1 MKKNILLTHGV
12 SSALQNKEIYE
23 FDLQLQL
30 FKFLENNWG
39 DLCQEDTKLQ
49 NSLIKEEVDAKLHH
63 RFIGVYKLMKNIRIW
78 IMSEYDYR
86 IDTLII
92 TVLFPHEY

>member
-1 MKKNILLTHGV
+1 MKKTILLTHRI
-12 SSALQNKEIYE
+12 STSLQNNEIYE

-39 DLCQEDTKLQ
+39 DLCQEDTELQ
-49 NSLIKEEVDAKLHH
+49 NSLIKKVDAKLHH
-63 RFIGVYKLMKNIRIW
+63 KFMGVYKLMKNIKIW
-78 IMSEYDYR
+78 IISEYDYT

-92 TVLFPHEY
+92 TVLFPNEY

>member
-1 MKKNILLTHGV
+1 MKKTILLTHGV
-12 SSALQNKEIYE
+12 SNALQSKEIYE

-30 FKFLENNWG
+30 FKFLDNNWG
-39 DLCQEDTKLQ
+39 DLCQEDTELQ
-49 NSLIKEEVDAKLHH
+49 NSLIKEVDAKLHN
-63 RFIGVYKLMKNIRIW
+63 RFMGVYKLMKNIEIW
-78 IMSEYDYR
+78 IMSEYDYT

>member
-1 MKKNILLTHGV
+1 MKKTILLTHGISTV
-12 SSALQNKEIYE
+12 LQNNEIYE

-39 DLCQEDTKLQ
+39 DLCQEDTELQ
-49 NSLIKEEVDAKLHH
+49 NSLIKEVDAKLHY
-63 RFIGVYKLMKNIRIW
+63 RFMGVYKLMKNIEIW
-78 IMSEYDYR
+78 IISEYDYT

>member
-1 MKKNILLTHGV
+1 
-12 SSALQNKEIYE
+12 
-23 FDLQLQL
+23 LQL

-39 DLCQEDTKLQ
+39 DLCQEDTELQ
-49 NSLIKEEVDAKLHH
+49 NSLIKEFDAKLHN
-63 RFIGVYKLMKNIRIW
+63 RFMGVYKLMKNIEIW
-78 IMSEYDYR
+78 IMSEYDYT

>member
-1 MKKNILLTHGV
+1 MKKTILLTHEI
-12 SSALQNKEIYE
+12 SNSLQNKKIYE

-39 DLCQEDTKLQ
+39 DLCQEDTELQ
-49 NSLIKEEVDAKLHH
+49 NSLIKEVDAKLHN
-63 RFIGVYKLMKNIRIW
+63 RFMGVYKLMKNIEIW
-78 IMSEYDYR
+78 IMSEYDYT

-92 TVLFPHEY
+92 TVLFLHEY

>member
-1 MKKNILLTHGV
+1 MKKTILLTHEV
-12 SSALQNKEIYE
+12 NNALQNKEIYE

-30 FKFLENNWG
+30 FKFLDNNWG
-39 DLCQEDTKLQ
+39 DLCQEDTELQ
-49 NSLIKEEVDAKLHH
+49 NSLIEEVDAKLHN
-63 RFIGVYKLMKNIRIW
+63 RFMGVYKLMKNIEIW
-78 IMSEYDYR
+78 IMSEYDYT

>member
-1 MKKNILLTHGV
+1 
-12 SSALQNKEIYE
+12 KEIYE

-39 DLCQEDTKLQ
+39 DLCQKDTELQ
-49 NSLIKEEVDAKLHH
+49 NSLIEEVDAKLHH
-63 RFIGVYKLMKNIRIW
+63 RFMGVYNLMKNIEIW
-78 IMSEYDYR
+78 IMSEYDYT

>member
-1 MKKNILLTHGV
+1 MKKTILLTHGV
-12 SSALQNKEIYE
+12 NNALQNKEIYE

-30 FKFLENNWG
+30 FKFLDNNWG
-39 DLCQEDTKLQ
+39 DLCQEDTELQ
-49 NSLIKEEVDAKLHH
+49 NSLIEEVDAKLHN
-63 RFIGVYKLMKNIRIW
+63 RFMGVYKLMKNIEIW
-78 IMSEYDYR
+78 IMSEYDYT

>member
-1 MKKNILLTHGV
+1 MKKTILLTHRI
-12 SSALQNKEIYE
+12 STSLQNNEIYE

-39 DLCQEDTKLQ
+39 DLCQEDTELQ
-49 NSLIKEEVDAKLHH
+49 NSLIKEVDAKLHH
-63 RFIGVYKLMKNIRIW
+63 KFIGVYKLMKNIKIW
-78 IMSEYDYR
+78 IISEYDYT

-92 TVLFPHEY
+92 TVLFPNEY